1 MVGETAHIVVGFD
14 HSGIAQAGFDH
25 IWVDGPLDQEIHR
38 SDLLRLFFK
47 YTDELCPDDLPLLLR
62 LFCAGQLT
70 VKTLLGID
78 PDEVQ
83 LVGAFRPEHRLH
95 LIALVLAQQAV
106 IHEDTGQLAADSL

>member
-1 MVGETAHIVVGFD
+1 MVPWTRKSTAPI
-14 HSGIAQAGFDH
+14 
-25 IWVDGPLDQEIHR
+25 
-38 SDLLRLFFK
+38 FFK

-83 LVGAFRPEHRLH
+83 LIGAFRSEHRLH
-95 LIALVLAQQAV
+95 LVALVLAQQAV